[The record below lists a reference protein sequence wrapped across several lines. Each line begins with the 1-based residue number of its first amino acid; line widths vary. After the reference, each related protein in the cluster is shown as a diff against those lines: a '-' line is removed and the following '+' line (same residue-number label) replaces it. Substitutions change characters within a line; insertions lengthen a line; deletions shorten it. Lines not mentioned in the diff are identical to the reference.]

1 MSSSSTSTTPSTTP
15 SSTDGLVPD
24 AIYGT
29 PFQDIY
35 EWDGQQTAS
44 DDCAI
49 RAQQFI
55 IEQFTGQKISEQSLE
70 QEAEKNGW
78 YDPGKGGTPV
88 ADMGKL
94 LQDHGIAVD
103 TYTHATVN
111 QLATELAQGHKVI
124 VAVNAEDLWKF
135 DPALAG
141 EVQAS
146 GSQTADHAVVISGI
160 DTSDPNNP
168 KVMISDPGTGEALAS
183 YPLNDFLTAWKTS
196 DFSMVATKDPA
207 PSTLPEMANFDYS
220 TGHIPE
226 IMGMPYNEF
235 SALPA
240 WWDFAAMSYPASAE
254 PFAFSEPGYD
264 YEPQAEGYAAL
275 EQYEAAYGTEA
286 TGQGAPW
293 EHTPYA

>member
-1 MSSSSTSTTPSTTP
+1 MSTSSTPT
-15 SSTDGLVPD
+15 SSDGLTPD
-24 AIYGT
+24 ALYGT
-29 PFQDIY
+29 PYQDIY

-78 YDPGKGGTPV
+78 YDPGQGGTPI
-88 ADMGKL
+88 ADIGKL
-94 LQDHGIAVD
+94 LQDHGIPVD
-103 TYTHATVN
+103 TYTNATVKE
-111 QLATELAQGHKVI
+111 LGSELAQGHKVI

-146 GSQTADHAVVISGI
+146 GGQTADHAVVVSGI
-160 DTSDPNNP
+160 DTSDPNDP
-168 KVMISDPGTGEALAS
+168 KVLISDPGTGEALAS
-183 YPLNDFLTAWKTS
+183 YPLNDFLAAWKTS

-207 PSTLPEMANFDYS
+207 PSSLPEMTNFDYT

-226 IMGMPYNEF
+226 VMGMPYDEF
-235 SALPA
+235 QSLPS
-240 WWDFAAMSYPASAE
+240 WWDFAAMAPETAADPYAMTE
-254 PFAFSEPGYD
+254 TG
-264 YEPQAEGYAAL
+264 YEPLAEEIAAL
-275 EQYEAAYGTEA
+275 ESYE
-286 TGQGAPW
+286 TGYNPEMPELNAPW